1 MNNLH
6 YYLSFLIPFLL
17 YSDEV
22 KLRIDEDGKV
32 GVGVTNPSTKL
43 DIDGSVTVGSIGATE
58 SPKAGTIKFENG
70 DFLGFD
76 GTTWRSLTQGTS
88 SSSENLNIDED
99 GKVGVGVT
107 NPSTKLDIDGSVTV
121 GSIGATES
129 PKAGTIKFENGDFLG
144 FDGTT
149 WRSMTQGNSSSSEN
163 NTSTSTDT
171 SGSLLALPAASTAP
185 SGYSFIQ
192 ALDKQFSWQKLAD
205 RNFKSLGGKLEKL
218 NQKLYYIGGYDSV
231 ANFEDFG
238 STTSPQP
245 CEKYDPSSNQWSV
258 IQSPSFPRIYSATV
272 AYEDR
277 IYLLPGKD
285 RGGLSRGIEVYDPEK
300 NLWSHGTA
308 LPNNYEIGYTN
319 AGVVIDGKIF
329 CSAWGTTPETTGS
342 DSNRVILTYDIQTG
356 IWSSFVRT
364 EQDDFG
370 SLTNITPEGWT
381 FVEDGKFSVISTYD
395 GYVQSY
401 SPDSSQWSWGI
412 YTSIDSIKFSNIFGK
427 INNRIIIG
435 SVGMISVFDFR
446 TGYTR
451 NYTLNGLINDSFQID
466 GATAVILDNE
476 LYVCST
482 PGPEI
487 SDGFI
492 KSSLDNFLDLYVK
505 D

>member
-76 GTTWRSLTQGTS
+76 GTTWRS
-88 SSSENLNIDED
+88 
-99 GKVGVGVT
+99 
-107 NPSTKLDIDGSVTV
+107 
-121 GSIGATES
+121 
-129 PKAGTIKFENGDFLG
+129 
-144 FDGTT
+144 
-149 WRSMTQGNSSSSEN
+149 MTQGNSSSSEN
-163 NTSTSTDT
+163 NTSTSTET
-171 SGSLLALPAASTAP
+171 SGSLLALPAASTTP
-185 SGYSFIQ
+185 SSYSFIQ

-231 ANFEDFG
+231 ANDDFG

-258 IQSPSFPRIYSATV
+258 IQSPSFPRVYSATV

-308 LPNNYEIGYTN
+308 LPNNYEIGYTY

-342 DSNRVILTYDIQTG
+342 DSNSVILTYDIQTG

-364 EQDDFG
+364 EQGDFG
-370 SLTNITPEGWT
+370 SLYNITPEGWT

-395 GYVQSY
+395 GYVHSY
-401 SPDSSQWSWGI
+401 SPDSSQWSLGI
-412 YTSIDSIKFSNIFGK
+412 YTSIDSIKSSNIFGK

-435 SVGMISVFDFR
+435 SIGMISVFDFR

-451 NYTLNGLINDSFQID
+451 NFTLNGLINDSFRID